1 MKYIALRVR
10 TAMLVH
16 GYTAENQEVIEEFH
30 DEPFLEKLI
39 AIERIQSVTEKYL
52 LVSSTHGRVMY
63 WEYEGDLDS
72 IAQRLNAAGLLI
84 A

>member
-16 GYTAENQEVIEEFH
+16 GYTTENQEIIEEFH

-52 LVSSTHGRVMY
+52 LVSSSHGRVMY

>member
-16 GYTAENQEVIEEFH
+16 GYTADNQEIIEEFH
-30 DEPFLEKLI
+30 DETFMEKLI

-52 LVSSTHGRVMY
+52 LVNASHGRVMY
-63 WEYEGDLDS
+63 WEYEGDLNL

>member
-1 MKYIALRVR
+1 MKYIALSVR

-16 GYTAENQEVIEEFH
+16 GYTADNQEIIEEFH
-30 DEPFLEKLI
+30 DETFMEKLI

-52 LVSSTHGRVMY
+52 LVNASHGRTMY
-63 WEYEGDLDS
+63 WEYEGDLNS
-72 IAQRLNAAGLLI
+72 IAQRLNTAGLLI